1 MMADEDQ
8 GKAEASAEK
17 AYAAAA
23 EALPLPAEETPA
35 TVDTAVEAEAE
46 PVAFPP
52 KGKRGRKPRVVAEA
66 ATPEPLPLAAEPEP
80 AEFGAQVEPVA
91 AVTPEPASVKVAKA
105 KSARVVAKPRAPK
118 IAVKIAAKPAAKR
131 KPAASTSVPAR
142 AAARKPV
149 TIKPPVALKSVV
161 PRPVVPKPAIAAKVA
176 VGKRKPVVTP
186 TKPQAGVSSKFLPFT
201 QIKDK
206 TMDIT
211 STFTDGLKGVVS
223 DAQAKAKEA
232 FEKSSAIFSEYN
244 EFAKG
249 NVEAAVE
256 SGKIFAT
263 GLQGMG
269 TTFVAESKSAFE
281 TMTSDVKE
289 LSAAKTPA
297 DFFKLQSDLF
307 RRNFDSAVA
316 YGSKNSEAVLKLAN
330 EVMAPLSGRVSLAV
344 EKVRKAA

>member
-35 TVDTAVEAEAE
+35 TVEAAAESEVE

-66 ATPEPLPLAAEPEP
+66 ATPEPLPLVVEPEP
-80 AEFGAQVEPVA
+80 EFVAQVQPVT
-91 AVTPEPASVKVAKA
+91 AVTPEPAPVKVAKA
-105 KSARVVAKPRAPK
+105 RPARVAAKPRAPK
-118 IAVKIAAKPAAKR
+118 AAAKPAAKR

-149 TIKPPVALKSVV
+149 TIKPPVALKPVALK
-161 PRPVVPKPAIAAKVA
+161 PVVPKPAIAAKVA

>member
-35 TVDTAVEAEAE
+35 TVEAAAESEVE

-66 ATPEPLPLAAEPEP
+66 ATPEPLPLVVEPEP
-80 AEFGAQVEPVA
+80 EFVAQVQPVT
-91 AVTPEPASVKVAKA
+91 AVTPEPAPVKVAKA
-105 KSARVVAKPRAPK
+105 RPARVAAKPRAPK
-118 IAVKIAAKPAAKR
+118 AAAKPAAKR

-149 TIKPPVALKSVV
+149 TIKPPVALKPVALKPV
-161 PRPVVPKPAIAAKVA
+161 ALKPVVPKPAIAAKVA

>member
-35 TVDTAVEAEAE
+35 TVEAAVESEVE

-66 ATPEPLPLAAEPEP
+66 ATPEPLPLAVEPEP
-80 AEFGAQVEPVA
+80 EFVAQVEPVT
-91 AVTPEPASVKVAKA
+91 AVTPEPAPLKIAKA
-105 KSARVVAKPRAPK
+105 RPARVAAKPRAPK
-118 IAVKIAAKPAAKR
+118 AAAKPAAKR

-149 TIKPPVALKSVV
+149 TIKPPVALK
-161 PRPVVPKPAIAAKVA
+161 PVVPKPAIAAKVA
-176 VGKRKPVVTP
+176 VGKKKPVVTP